1 MSIPIPSINIGAI
14 LPEIILV
21 ATAFVI
27 IFVELFAPKRWRLGI
42 PIICFAGLLAG
53 FYAVGSLWGET
64 IFAFGES
71 VTSDNFALFFKFIF
85 LLGAL
90 LVTLISV
97 DYLKRE
103 GIYHAEYFF
112 LILLST
118 VGMMIMASSLDLI
131 SIFLGLEVMS
141 IALYVLAG
149 FNRTDPRSNEASLKY
164 FLIGAFASG
173 FLLYGIALLYGNF
186 HTTNLGEIFALLSGQ
201 ESLSIIGLIGMVL
214 VLIGFFFKVAFVPF
228 HMWVPDVYQGAPTS
242 VTAFMSAGPKAAG
255 FAVLLR
261 IVIYAF
267 NTSSPEFTNLLWIVA
282 VVTMSVGNI
291 VAIAQNNLK
300 RMLAYSSIA
309 HAGYV
314 LVAVVAGGPAG
325 TSAAMFYLLV
335 YTLMNV
341 GAFSILIVFGK
352 RGEDNLNF
360 SDYAGLASKY
370 PLGALAMTLFMLSL
384 AGIPPTAGF
393 VGKFYVF
400 SAAVS
405 QGYVTLAVIGVLNSL
420 ISVYYYIRVVVVMYM
435 SAKPAEK
442 FHFTY
447 SVPAIIALIIA
458 AWGTLQLGILPER
471 WLSLAKDSIFSFLL

>member
-1 MSIPIPSINIGAI
+1 MSIPVPAINISAI
-14 LPEIILV
+14 LPEIVLVTTAFIIILV
-21 ATAFVI
+21 D
-27 IFVELFAPKRWRLGI
+27 LFLPKKWGLSI
-42 PIICFAGLLAG
+42 PIICFVGLLVG
-53 FYAVGSLWGET
+53 FYSLATLWGDT
-64 IFAFGES
+64 LFGFGDT
-71 VTSDNFALFFKFIF
+71 VISDNFALFFKFIF

-90 LVTLISV
+90 LVSLISI

-103 GIYHAEYFF
+103 GIYRAEYFF
-112 LILLST
+112 LILIST
-118 VGMMIMASSLDLI
+118 VGMMIMASSIDLV

-149 FNRTDPRSNEASLKY
+149 FNRLDPRSNEASLKY

-173 FLLYGIALLYGNF
+173 FLLYGIALVYGNF
-186 HTTNLGEIFALLSGQ
+186 HTTNLKEIFTLLSG
-201 ESLSIIGLIGMVL
+201 EYSLSILGLAGVVL
-214 VLIGFFFKVAFVPF
+214 VLMGFSFKVAFVPF
-228 HMWVPDVYQGAPTS
+228 HMWVPDVYHGAPTS
-242 VTAFMSAGPKAAG
+242 ATAFMSAGPKAAG

-261 IVIYAF
+261 TVTYAF
-267 NTSSPEFTNLLWIVA
+267 NLSSPELTPLFWILA
-282 VVTMSVGNI
+282 VLTMSLGNI
-291 VAIAQNNLK
+291 VAIVQNDIK

-314 LVAVVAGGPAG
+314 LVAVVAGGPGG

-341 GAFSILIVFGK
+341 GAFTILIVFGR
-352 RGEDNLNF
+352 RGEDNLKL
-360 SDYAGLASKY
+360 SDYAGLAGRY

-393 VGKFYVF
+393 MGKFYIF

-405 QGYVTLAVIGVLNSL
+405 RGYVTLAVIGVLNSL
-420 ISVYYYIRVVVVMYM
+420 VSVYYYIRVVVVMYM

-442 FHFTY
+442 FYFTY

-458 AWGTLQLGILPER
+458 AWGTLQLGILPDR
-471 WLSLAKDSIFSFLL
+471 WLSLAKDSIFSFML